1 MNKFIHFGCSRVKRK
16 TDTFHG
22 LSRRNLKELLQIC
35 TQKSIFCFDGK
46 YYEQVDGV
54 SMGCRL
60 GPTFANAFMNKL
72 EINNFTKLKSLGV
85 ILYKRYVDDTF
96 VILKSRDNAHSVLDF
111 LNTLHPNI
119 KFTTEMEKNGRLP
132 FLDVLVKRKGD
143 RLETEMYR
151 KPTFTGVYLNWD
163 SLTSRKY
170 KIGLI
175 KCLLNR
181 IWRICSNPETR
192 SVETSRTKSILLKNN
207 YPANVLDKEIAKFVS
222 NKNKLES
229 NINKSIDPND
239 YEKGATDVPKKVA
252 YIKLPYSGRNCEQF
266 GEKLK
271 RLVEKT
277 YSSVNLRVAFIAPS
291 DLSKHFKF
299 KDKIV
304 EVEKQSLVVYH
315 IKCSECQADYI
326 GKTERIL
333 AHRILEHQSPK
344 KDKKTGNYISA
355 VYEHHKLTGH
365 KIDYDDVKILD
376 RADSDPKLKVKE
388 ILHIDKR
395 KPTLNT
401 QVNSQTEFRFN
412 VNIVG
417 SKKKK

>member
-1 MNKFIHFGCSRVKRK
+1 
-16 TDTFHG
+16 
-22 LSRRNLKELLQIC
+22 
-35 TQKSIFCFDGK
+35 
-46 YYEQVDGV
+46 
-54 SMGCRL
+54 MGCRL

-192 SVETSRTKSILLKNN
+192 SVETSRTKSNQQGKRW
-207 YPANVLDKEIAKFVS
+207 DKFS
-222 NKNKLES
+222 
-229 NINKSIDPND
+229 
-239 YEKGATDVPKKVA
+239 T
-252 YIKLPYSGRNCEQF
+252 
-266 GEKLK
+266 
-271 RLVEKT
+271 
-277 YSSVNLRVAFIAPS
+277 
-291 DLSKHFKF
+291 
-299 KDKIV
+299 
-304 EVEKQSLVVYH
+304 
-315 IKCSECQADYI
+315 
-326 GKTERIL
+326 
-333 AHRILEHQSPK
+333 
-344 KDKKTGNYISA
+344 
-355 VYEHHKLTGH
+355 
-365 KIDYDDVKILD
+365 
-376 RADSDPKLKVKE
+376 
-388 ILHIDKR
+388 
-395 KPTLNT
+395 
-401 QVNSQTEFRFN
+401 
-412 VNIVG
+412 
-417 SKKKK
+417 